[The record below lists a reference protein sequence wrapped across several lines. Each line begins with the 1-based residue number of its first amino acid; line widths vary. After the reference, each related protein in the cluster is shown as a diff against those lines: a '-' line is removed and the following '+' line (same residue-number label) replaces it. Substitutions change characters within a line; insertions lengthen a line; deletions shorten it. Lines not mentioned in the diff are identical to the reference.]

1 MSTISVPAILAAR
14 SKRLSLQREADLLEQ
29 EEKALT
35 NALIEYLIKH
45 GADNFYEDDYVAT
58 LVTTDEP
65 LVDSWPKLLDYIVE
79 NGAVDLLQKRLAV
92 SAVKARWKDNV
103 NLPGVL
109 SVHKH
114 SIKFNV

>member
-1 MSTISVPAILAAR
+1 MSTISVPAILAVR

-35 NALIEYLIKH
+35 NALIEAMAQE
-45 GADNFYEDDYVAT
+45 GRDTYEDGGIVVN

-79 NGAVDLLQKRLAV
+79 NGAVDLLQKRVTV
-92 SAVKARWKDNV
+92 SAVKARWKDDV

-109 SVHKH
+109 SVPKH